1 MKCKL
6 LLLLTLAS
14 PAFAGLIF
22 TLNPPTGVGQPGD
35 AIVFSGT
42 LLDDDLDTSFLFL
55 NAIAVSFTP
64 PGGTFL
70 SPDPNFF
77 TQNVIG
83 VLQSPP
89 DIFPDS
95 YSGPIFEI
103 HVAPNT
109 PAGTYFGTIDI
120 LGGHNS
126 PDDSTVLATQRFQ
139 VVAGAPEPALGGLTL
154 AALACLALAR
164 SRSQS
169 RRA

>member
-22 TLNPPTGVGQPGD
+22 TLNSPTGVGAPGD
-35 AIVFSGT
+35 SIIFSGT

-70 SPDPNFF
+70 SPDANFF
-77 TQNVIG
+77 FQNVIG

-95 YSGPIFEI
+95 YTGPIFKI
-103 HVAPNT
+103 DVAPNT
-109 PAGTYFGTIDI
+109 PAGTYFGTIQI
-120 LGGHNS
+120 EGGHND
-126 PDDSTVLATQRFQ
+126 PGETNVLATQTFQ
-139 VVAGAPEPALGGLTL
+139 VVMAPEPGLTGLTL

-164 SRSQS
+164 SRSQR